1 MNAMTTDQAGV
12 STGGTT
18 APRASAKARR
28 ALCLGSAIAV
38 ISTMLV
44 TASTTGV
51 SAEET
56 VVVVATVDATSPSE
70 TTTATPETLTTPLT
84 AREAALQRASRAGLS
99 AGSFRSKAY
108 GIAYA
113 REWASYRYKWSET
126 QVTCLTA
133 LWNSESSWRWNAKN
147 RRTGAYGI
155 AQALPGKKM
164 AIEGSDWKTNPETQ
178 IRWGL
183 RYIAERHLTP
193 CKALS
198 YKRSRGWY

>member
-1 MNAMTTDQAGV
+1 MTTDQNGV
-12 STGGTT
+12 STGSMI
-18 APRASAKARR
+18 APRATAKARR
-28 ALCLGSAIAV
+28 ALSLGSAIALM
-38 ISTMLV
+38 STLL
-44 TASTTGV
+44 AGAQTTSV

-56 VVVVATVDATSPSE
+56 AITVATIDSTSQAE
-70 TTTATPETLTTPLT
+70 TTTATPATVAAPLT
-84 AREAALQRASRAGLS
+84 AREAALQRASRAGL
-99 AGSFRSKAY
+99 ADGSFRSKAY

-113 REWASYRYKWSET
+113 REWAAYRYKWSET